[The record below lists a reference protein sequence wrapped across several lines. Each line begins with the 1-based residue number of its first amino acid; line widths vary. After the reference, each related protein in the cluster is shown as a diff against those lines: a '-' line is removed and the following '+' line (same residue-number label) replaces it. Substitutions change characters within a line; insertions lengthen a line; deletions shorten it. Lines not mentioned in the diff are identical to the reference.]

1 VQTLLLTLEFP
12 PDDQSGI
19 SSWAWDLAWALHR
32 SGDEVT
38 VLAKAGPKAKQS
50 DESLPFRVIRMHGR
64 SWGRW
69 QGLWARIAGGRQLR
83 SSHRVIF
90 STWRLAVH
98 LAPRAAAQ
106 GCRVGVAAHG
116 SDLTREQKAT
126 PGLLAVDE
134 CLTSW
139 LPVSSFLE
147 TELRRL
153 GLSGASQ
160 VLPMPLR
167 TERTSLPYEE
177 RQGLIFLARMTPL
190 KGVDRAISLARA
202 IKEPLILI
210 GDGPARDAHAGT
222 AQTGVS
228 FLGALPR
235 DVSLEHISRARAMVL
250 LPRSD
255 ADGSGAEGL
264 GLCLLEA
271 ATYGVPAIACRTG
284 GVAEAAQTGLLI
296 DPDTPDIQAVRELLA
311 DPDAGVRAQQWV
323 QQAHGPGPCL
333 RVLDEALR

>member
-1 VQTLLLTLEFP
+1 MQTLLLTLEFP

-19 SSWAWDLAWALHR
+19 SSWAWDLAWALHH

-38 VLAKAGPKAKQS
+38 VLAKAGHGSQQLDA
-50 DESLPFRVIRMHGR
+50 SLPFRVIRMQGR

-69 QGLWARIAGGRQLR
+69 QGLWARIAGGRRLR
-83 SSHRVIF
+83 SSQRVIF
-90 STWRLAVH
+90 STWRLAVQ

-106 GCRVGVAAHG
+106 GCRIGVAAHG
-116 SDLTREQKAT
+116 SDLTREQKAA
-126 PGLLAVDE
+126 PGLRAVDE

-153 GLSGASQ
+153 GLTGASR

-167 TERTSLPYEE
+167 TDRSSLPHEE

-190 KGVDRAISLARA
+190 KGVDRAISLAQT
-202 IKEPLILI
+202 IGEPLVLI
-210 GDGPARDAHAGT
+210 GDGPARDALSGKTLAG
-222 AQTGVS
+222 VK

-235 DVSLEHISRARAMVL
+235 DVAMEHISRARAIVL
-250 LPRSD
+250 LPRTD

-264 GLCLLEA
+264 GLCLLESA
-271 ATYGVPAIACRTG
+271 AHGVPAIACRTG

-296 DPDTPDIQAVRELLA
+296 DPETPDVHAVRSLLA
-311 DPDAGVRAQQWV
+311 DPDAGIRAQQWV
-323 QQAHGPGPCL
+323 QQTHGPGPCL